1 MLTQKQYN
9 KLIYD
14 TFMNENSA
22 CFKKNNEKNEMS
34 IFCNGCQFFLP
45 AIGFKCDSVVYSN

>member
-1 MLTQKQYN
+1 
-9 KLIYD
+9 
-14 TFMNENSA
+14 MNENSA

-34 IFCNGCQFFLP
+34 IFCYDCQFFLP